1 MIFRVV
7 SRPVGSLLKAR
18 KSPNSLVPP
27 KGFGFTIFT
36 CNLSRSSNPYSRSFT
51 NTTATMAPTPA
62 TMKAIVVDEHGDA
75 TAMKVKNIPVPEPN
89 EGEVLIRNAYA
100 GVNFIDTYFRTGLYK
115 APLPLTPG
123 REGSGTVAAVHPSVS
138 GINVGDKVVYFS
150 NNGSYAAYTIANVA
164 KVLKLPAGLDEK
176 TAAATLLQGLTA
188 WTFVREAGR
197 VQPGDWVLVHAAAG
211 GVGSLLTQMLH
222 AVGAKVIA
230 TAGSEEKCK
239 LAKSYGADWVIQSKD
254 EDVVAKVKEITDG
267 HGVDVIFDGVGKA
280 TFDSDLEMIARKG
293 TLIVF
298 GNASGAVPPF
308 DILRLGAKNVKI
320 ARPVVNNYVA
330 TREEFERYAGVL
342 FDLVIT
348 GKVSVKVHEVYSLE
362 DATKAHQDLEGRKT
376 TGKLLLKC
384 D

>member
-1 MIFRVV
+1 
-7 SRPVGSLLKAR
+7 
-18 KSPNSLVPP
+18 
-27 KGFGFTIFT
+27 
-36 CNLSRSSNPYSRSFT
+36 
-51 NTTATMAPTPA
+51 
-62 TMKAIVVDEHGDA
+62 MKAVVVDEHGDA
-75 TAMKVKNIPVPEPN
+75 TVMKYKNIPVPQLG
-89 EGEVLIRNAYA
+89 EGEVLVRNAYA

-123 REGSGTVAAVHPSVS
+123 REGSGTVTAVHPSVS
-138 GINVGDKVVYFS
+138 GIKEGDRVVYFS
-150 NNGSYAAYTIANVA
+150 NNGSYATYTVANAA
-164 KVLKLPAGLDEK
+164 KVLKLPKGLDEK

-188 WTFVREAGR
+188 WTFVREAGQ

-211 GVGSLLTQMLH
+211 GVGSLLTQMLK

-230 TAGSEEKCK
+230 TASNEDKCK
-239 LAKSYGADWVIQSKD
+239 LARSYGAEWVIQSGD
-254 EDVVAKVKEITDG
+254 ENVPEKVKEITDG

-320 ARPVVNNYVA
+320 ARPVLNNYVA

-342 FDLVIT
+342 FDLVLT
-348 GKVSVKVHEVYSLE
+348 GRVIIKVHEVYPLE
-362 DATKAHQDLEGRKT
+362 DATRAHQDLEGRKT